1 MGGIGW
7 LTRRRL
13 WRNDGLV
20 VGQYVGVGFVV
31 VGMGVW
37 MAYACFL
44 LRHDRRG
51 YMGLVLSVVTL

>member
-1 MGGIGW
+1 M
-7 LTRRRL
+7 TRRRL

-31 VGMGVW
+31 VGMGVG